1 MLTNIKVLSAALML
15 FATTLTAAAQ
25 AGPPTIDL
33 QKLCRDRAKALG
45 DLGLVGANAFD
56 ACMRSEQES
65 RDAIVAAWKDI
76 PSNYKATC
84 IRPNDFSKS
93 YAEWIS
99 CLELNMDVKKLRVKK
114 PD

>member
-1 MLTNIKVLSAALML
+1 MLAKTRVLSIALML
-15 FATTLTAAAQ
+15 FATTLAAAAQ

-76 PSNYKATC
+76 PAVYKTTC
-84 IRPNDFSKS
+84 IRPHEFSNS

-99 CLELNMDVKKLRVKK
+99 CLELNMDVKKLRLKK